1 MLHGNKN
8 RDFFHVEKVEF
19 VHGLKIFLSLWLI
32 FGVLWWRLDENLWK
46 REMNHTIYI
55 LKSRE
60 FFLMNVNVR

>member
-32 FGVLWWRLDENLWK
+32 FGVLWWRLDGNLWK
-46 REMNHTIYI
+46 REMNRTIYI

>member
-32 FGVLWWRLDENLWK
+32 FGVLWWRLDRNLWK
-46 REMNHTIYI
+46 REMNRTIYI